1 MAEAI
6 NETTRTFGSKIHFD
20 RFDRAI
26 YPSFIASSS
35 RHLVASSRYMDVCR
49 GIVVAFDVRLI
60 SGQILQRGPVSLT
73 FNDEYLQYFVDLWN
87 RKASNNSP
95 SNIKIKIIS
104 ACSKITSIVKVTSPT
119 IQSFENHT
127 SLSQAKLTNSAFSST
142 TLSSKL
148 RSFKNHG
155 DTTAWNIHP
164 PNSSN
169 IFLSEINPI
178 NPLS

>member
-49 GIVVAFDVRLI
+49 SIVVAFDVRLI

-73 FNDEYLQYFVDLWN
+73 FNDEYLQYFVDL
-87 RKASNNSP
+87 
-95 SNIKIKIIS
+95 
-104 ACSKITSIVKVTSPT
+104 
-119 IQSFENHT
+119 
-127 SLSQAKLTNSAFSST
+127 
-142 TLSSKL
+142 
-148 RSFKNHG
+148 
-155 DTTAWNIHP
+155 
-164 PNSSN
+164 
-169 IFLSEINPI
+169 
-178 NPLS
+178 